1 MLQRLRRLRL
11 LLGSAVVVALP
22 LLATASSDPASTPW
36 PAGAPPSDSQL
47 AEFVGDA
54 LGVLALERF
63 EEFRE
68 AKEKGEDSG
77 HSTVF
82 QEDIDAGR
90 YSAAE
95 LFALGDA
102 VFGHEFRV
110 ADGYGEVQAVVPG
123 RRIHNG
129 ARGGLDTFSCAGC
142 HSVGGP
148 NGAGA
153 ATQNAYLFG
162 DGSRLSSSVIRNS
175 PAVLGL
181 GMVQALAREMSLELQ
196 RARDAAVEQAQSTG
210 DAVSI
215 RLETKGVDF
224 GVLTAR
230 PSGSLDASELAGID
244 ADLVVKPFGWKGQF
258 PDLRRTIEDAARIHF
273 GIQSGPMELLNRDTP
288 MPEQLGDGPDWWDP
302 DQDGVQRELQEG
314 SLTATAIY
322 LATLE
327 VPTIVPPS
335 SAALRD
341 RWAHGDALFD
351 EVGCADC
358 HTRSLGLVSTRWEEA
373 PDTTGADPFV
383 IALFQDGEAP
393 KGTPK
398 VKLFS
403 DLKRHDMGP
412 GLADPHTN
420 TDHPHIPA
428 QTWLTRPLW
437 GLAESPPYLHDGRAA
452 TIPDAIVAHGG
463 EAQDSADR
471 FSALSASDQSD
482 LHVFL
487 LSLSRTPKLRAPL

>member
-1 MLQRLRRLRL
+1 M
-11 LLGSAVVVALP
+11 LLGGAALAALP
-22 LLATASSDPASTPW
+22 LLATAAEDGLPTPW
-36 PAGAPPSDSQL
+36 PAGASPADSQL
-47 AEFVGDA
+47 AALVDDA
-54 LGVLALERF
+54 LGLLALERF

-77 HSTVF
+77 HSTAF

-90 YSAAE
+90 YDVDE

-102 VFGHEFRV
+102 VFGHEFRA
-110 ADGYGEVQAVVPG
+110 ADGYGDVQAVLPG
-123 RRIHNG
+123 RRIHDRSRG
-129 ARGGLDTFSCAGC
+129 ALDTFSCAGC

-162 DGSRLSSSVIRNS
+162 DGSHQSSTVIRNS
-175 PAVLGL
+175 PPVLGL

-196 RARDAAVEQAQSTG
+196 RARDAALEQAASTG
-210 DAVSI
+210 TAVAV
-215 RLETKGVDF
+215 RLESKGIDF

-230 PSGSLDASELAGID
+230 ANGSVDASELDGID

-258 PDLRRTIEDAARIHF
+258 PDLRRAIEDAARVHF
-273 GIQSGPMELLNRDTP
+273 GIQSGPQTTLHRDGP
-288 MPEQLGDGPDWWDP
+288 MPELLGDGPDWWDP
-302 DQDGVQRELQEG
+302 DTDGVQWELEEG
-314 SLTATAIY
+314 SLTATAVY

-351 EVGCADC
+351 DIGCADC
-358 HTRSLGLVSTRWEEA
+358 HTRSLGLVSTLWNEE

-383 IALFQDGEAP
+383 IALFHDGEEP

-398 VKLFS
+398 VNLFS

-412 GLADPHTN
+412 ELADPHTD
-420 TDHPHIPA
+420 TDHPNIDA
-428 QTWLTRPLW
+428 ETWLTRPLW

-452 TIPDAIVAHGG
+452 TIPAAIVAHGG
-463 EAQDSADR
+463 DAQDSAGR
-471 FSALSASDQSD
+471 FAALSPSDQAD

>member
-1 MLQRLRRLRL
+1 M
-11 LLGSAVVVALP
+11 V
-22 LLATASSDPASTPW
+22 D
-36 PAGAPPSDSQL
+36 
-47 AEFVGDA
+47 DA
-54 LGVLALERF
+54 LGLLSLERF

-77 HSTVF
+77 HSTAF

-90 YSAAE
+90 YDADE

-102 VFGHEFRV
+102 VFGHEFRA
-110 ADGYGEVQAVVPG
+110 ADGYGDAQEVVQG
-123 RRIHNG
+123 RRIHENSRG
-129 ARGGLDTFSCAGC
+129 ALDTFSCAGC

-162 DGSRLSSSVIRNS
+162 DGVRQSSTVVRNS

-181 GMVQALAREMSLELQ
+181 GMVQALAREMSLDLQ
-196 RARDAAVEQAQSTG
+196 RARDAAVEQAQASGT
-210 DAVSI
+210 AVTL

-230 PSGSLDASELAGID
+230 ANGSVNASELEGID

-258 PDLRRTIEDAARIHF
+258 PDLRRAIEDAARVHF
-273 GIQSGPMELLNRDTP
+273 GIQSGPQTEVHRDKP
-288 MPEQLGDGPDWWDP
+288 IPALLGDGPDWWDP
-302 DQDGVQRELQEG
+302 DTDGVQWELQEG
-314 SLTATAIY
+314 SLTATAVY

-327 VPTIVPPS
+327 VPTIVPPA

-351 EVGCADC
+351 EVGCVDC
-358 HTRSLGLVSTRWEEA
+358 HTRSLGLVSTLWNEA

-383 IALFQDGEAP
+383 IELFHDGEEP
-393 KGTPK
+393 KGTPR

-403 DLKRHDMGP
+403 DLKRHDMGA
-412 GLADPHTN
+412 GLSDPHVN
-420 TDHPHIPA
+420 TDHPNIGA

-471 FSALSASDQSD
+471 FTALSPSDQSD

-487 LSLSRTPKLRAPL
+487 LSLSRAPKLRAPL

>member
-1 MLQRLRRLRL
+1 M
-11 LLGSAVVVALP
+11 LGSAALVALP
-22 LLATASSDPASTPW
+22 VLATAADSPGSTPW
-36 PAGAPPSDSQL
+36 PTGAPPTDAQL
-47 AEFVGDA
+47 AALVDDA
-54 LGVLALERF
+54 LGLLSLERF

-68 AKEKGEDSG
+68 SKEKGEDSG

-90 YSAAE
+90 YNADE

-102 VFGHEFRV
+102 VFGHEFRA
-110 ADGYGEVQAVVPG
+110 ADGYADVQAVVPG
-123 RRIHNG
+123 RRIHDGSRG
-129 ARGGLDTFSCAGC
+129 ALDTFSCAGC

-162 DGSRLSSSVIRNS
+162 DGSHQSSTVIRNS
-175 PAVLGL
+175 PPVLGL
-181 GMVQALAREMSLELQ
+181 GMVQALAREMSLDLQ
-196 RARDAAVEQAQSTG
+196 RARDAALDQAEASG
-210 DAVSI
+210 DSVLI
-215 RLETKGVDF
+215 QLRTKGVEF
-224 GVLTAR
+224 GTLTAR
-230 PSGSLDASELAGID
+230 PNGSVDASEVTGID
-244 ADLVVKPFGWKGQF
+244 ADLIVKPFGWKGQF
-258 PDLRRTIEDAARIHF
+258 PDLRRAIEDAARVHF
-273 GIQSGPMELLNRDTP
+273 GIQSGPQTELHRDGP
-288 MPEQLGDGPDWWDP
+288 MPELLGDGPDWWDP
-302 DQDGVQRELQEG
+302 DADGVQRELEEG

-358 HTRSLGLVSTRWEEA
+358 HTRSLGLVSTLWNEV
-373 PDTTGADPFV
+373 PDTTGAAPFV
-383 IALFQDGEAP
+383 VALFHDGEEP

-398 VKLFS
+398 VNLFS

-412 GLADPHTN
+412 ELADPHTD
-420 TDHPHIPA
+420 TDHPNIGA

-452 TIPDAIVAHGG
+452 TIPDAILAHGG
-463 EAQDSADR
+463 EGEDSRDR
-471 FSALSASDQSD
+471 FAALPASDQSD

-487 LSLSRTPKLRAPL
+487 LSLSRAPKLRAPL

>member
-1 MLQRLRRLRL
+1 M
-11 LLGSAVVVALP
+11 
-22 LLATASSDPASTPW
+22 LATAADSPAATPW
-36 PAGAPPSDSQL
+36 PGGAPPADAQL
-47 AEFVGDA
+47 AGLVGDA
-54 LGVLALERF
+54 LGLLSLERF

-82 QEDIDAGR
+82 QEDIDTHR
-90 YSAAE
+90 YDADQ

-102 VFGHEFRV
+102 VFGHEFRA
-110 ADGYGEVQAVVPG
+110 ADGYADVQSVVQG
-123 RRIHNG
+123 RRVHDG
-129 ARGGLDTFSCAGC
+129 SRGGLDTFSCAGC

-162 DGSRLSSSVIRNS
+162 DGVRQSSTVIRNS
-175 PAVLGL
+175 PPVLGL
-181 GMVQALAREMSLELQ
+181 GMVQALAREMSLDLQ
-196 RARDAAVEQAQSTG
+196 RARDAAVEQAQSSG
-210 DAVSI
+210 NAVPI

-230 PSGSLDASELAGID
+230 PNGSVDASELEGVD
-244 ADLVVKPFGWKGQF
+244 ADLVIKPFGWKGQF
-258 PDLRRTIEDAARIHF
+258 PDLRRAIEDAARVHF
-273 GIQSGPMELLNRDTP
+273 GIQSGPLTELHRDGP
-288 MPEQLGDGPDWWDP
+288 MPELLGDGPDWWDP
-302 DQDGVQRELQEG
+302 DGDGVQWELEEG
-314 SLTATAIY
+314 SLTATAVY
-322 LATLE
+322 LAMLE

-358 HTRSLGLVSTRWEEA
+358 HTRSLALVSTVWTEA
-373 PDTTGADPFV
+373 PDTTGAAPFV
-383 IALFQDGEAP
+383 VALLRDGEEP
-393 KGTPK
+393 KGTPQ

-412 GLADPHTN
+412 GLADAHTD
-420 TDHPHIPA
+420 TDHPNIGA

-452 TIPDAIVAHGG
+452 TIPEAIVAHGG
-463 EAQDSADR
+463 EGQDSADR
-471 FSALSASDQSD
+471 FEALSDSAQSD
-482 LHVFL
+482 LHIFL
-487 LSLSRTPKLRAPL
+487 LSLSRAPKLRAPL